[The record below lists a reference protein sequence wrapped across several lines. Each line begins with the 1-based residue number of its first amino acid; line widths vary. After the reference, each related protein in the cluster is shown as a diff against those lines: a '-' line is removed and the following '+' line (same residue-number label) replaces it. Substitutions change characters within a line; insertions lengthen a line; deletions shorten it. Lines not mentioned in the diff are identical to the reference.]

1 MRAVT
6 KRFLGSGRRRS
17 PPRNLRRAALLSLA
31 ALALAGCGTGGLAEE
46 TADTSEGKL
55 LFKQECGACHTLR
68 EAGTRGST
76 GNPAGGPNL
85 DQAFAGPKREGFEE
99 STIREAVR
107 DQIEFPTPPMP
118 EDLVEGADADAVAA
132 YVATVAADPEAE
144 VALPAGAGGDDPK
157 LLFESNCGSCH
168 VLADAG
174 TSGTIGP
181 NLDQAKPTLQKAIT
195 QITNGGGGMPP
206 FKGQLSQAQ
215 IRALAQY
222 VVESTRG

>member
-1 MRAVT
+1 MC
-6 KRFLGSGRRRS
+6 
-17 PPRNLRRAALLSLA
+17 RRAALLSLA
-31 ALALAGCGTGGLAEE
+31 AIALAGCGTGGLGEE
-46 TADTSEGKL
+46 NADLSQGKL
-55 LFKQECGACHTLR
+55 LFKQKCGSCHVLE
-68 EAGTRGST
+68 EAGT
-76 GNPAGGPNL
+76 AGRIGPNL
-85 DQAFAGPKREGFEE
+85 DEAFAGPTSEGFDE
-99 STIREAVR
+99 STIREVVR
-107 DQIEFPTPPMP
+107 GQIEFPVPPMP

-132 YVATVAADPEAE
+132 YVATVVMDPKAK

-181 NLDQAKPTLQKAIT
+181 NLDQAKPALQRAIT

-206 FKGQLSQAQ
+206 FKGQLTEQQ

-222 VVESTRG
+222 LVRTTRG